1 MKTDLH
7 IRYHL
12 RTKARMSTNAVIHAN
27 SADIAQL
34 SFSEPKVNKQGGK
47 GVQIRYGG
55 QSLNL
60 RLPKMAFPAGLI
72 QREDAATKN
81 VTYTLIASLK
91 GCDPFARERSD
102 DSTIGPLYN
111 FMLDLQEKMIV
122 WGTENSSK
130 LFGKKRSEES
140 IRDSFKNLLSVSTDK
155 QGDEYVPNGKY
166 PPSLRLKI
174 PVYDGRVDMDA
185 VDGSMNPYA
194 LTPDSLQSV
203 FPKYVQANLV
213 ITGSVY
219 IIGQAFGVSWRVK
232 NSQVFQPNRQSAASV
247 FSAEDVEPEVEEVVP
262 EEETQAEAAPPPPAS
277 GGGGGGRRRRAEA

>member
-1 MKTDLH
+1 
-7 IRYHL
+7 
-12 RTKARMSTNAVIHAN
+12 MSTNAVIHAN
-27 SADIAQL
+27 NADIAQL
-34 SFSEPKVNKQGGK
+34 TFSEPKVNKQGGK
-47 GVQIRYGG
+47 GVQLRYGG
-55 QSLNL
+55 QSLQI
-60 RLPKMAFPAGLI
+60 RLPRMSFPAGVI
-72 QREDAATKN
+72 QREDPNTKN

-91 GCDPFARERSD
+91 GCDPYGRERSTD
-102 DSTIGPLYN
+102 TAIGPLYN
-111 FMLDLQEKMIV
+111 FMLDLQEKMV
-122 WGTENSSK
+122 AWGTENSAK

-203 FPKYVQANLV
+203 FQKYVQANLV

-219 IIGQAFGVSWRVK
+219 IIGQSFGVSWRVK
-232 NSQVFQPNRQSAASV
+232 NSQVFQQSRQSAASI
-247 FSAEDVEPEVEEVVP
+247 FTAEDAEEPPVEESQEAP
-262 EEETQAEAAPPPPAS
+262 PAEEQAEEAPPAAG
-277 GGGGGGRRRRAEA
+277 GGGGGGRRRRAQA